1 MDDYCKEFLLKN
13 LMDHFEKIISSNQWQ
28 LFSPNNNI
36 QWEHFQS
43 YSVFLNDVKAQ
54 MLTCISMLH
63 KIKKL
68 NTNNIHNSTKKMGK
82 TKHKE

>member
-1 MDDYCKEFLLKN
+1 
-13 LMDHFEKIISSNQWQ
+13 
-28 LFSPNNNI
+28 
-36 QWEHFQS
+36 
-43 YSVFLNDVKAQ
+43 LNDVKAQ